1 MKHLIFATAMLL
13 PLAAFATEL
22 SNPQDQ
28 ALGQE
33 VMECVSAKV
42 QLRAALI
49 AAQQRE
55 TATGTA
61 AKPEQRKVDEG
72 PPPPAAAKP

>member
-33 VMECVSAKV
+33 VMECVSAKYNSG
-42 QLRAALI
+42 R
-49 AAQQRE
+49 R
-55 TATGTA
+55 
-61 AKPEQRKVDEG
+61 
-72 PPPPAAAKP
+72 